1 MEFQFRRV
9 PRWIVAVGIAGA
21 LYSLITRGPLAALIC
36 ALGAAGS
43 WWNYLHLVN
52 ATTWIVTS
60 ASQPAGQA
68 MGGFGIVRAMGG
80 MFLRFAIVA
89 GGALAI
95 LEYSR
100 NSLIPLFLGLFA
112 SFIGVGLEI
121 VYELVWK
128 KNTTSG

>member
-1 MEFQFRRV
+1 MEFQFNRV
-9 PRWIVAVGIAGA
+9 PRLIVIVGVAGA
-21 LYSLITRGPLAALIC
+21 IYCLLTRGPLAAAIC

-43 WWNYLHLVN
+43 WWNYRHLVS
-52 ATTWIVTS
+52 TTGWIVTAAAQGGS
-60 ASQPAGQA
+60 ATGTFRLV
-68 MGGFGIVRAMGG
+68 GGI
-80 MFLRFAIVA
+80 FLRFAIVA

-128 KNTTSG
+128 KPTNSG

>member
-1 MEFQFRRV
+1 MVFQFRRV
-9 PRWIVAVGIAGA
+9 PRWIVAVGVGGTI
-21 LYSLITRGPLAALIC
+21 YSLITRGPLAGLVC
-36 ALGAAGS
+36 AVGAAGS
-43 WWNYLHLVN
+43 WWNYRHLVN
-52 ATTWIVTS
+52 ATTSVVNNA
-60 ASQPAGQA
+60 AS
-68 MGGFGIVRAMGG
+68 GGGTGVVWAVGG

-100 NSLIPLFLGLFA
+100 TNLIPLFLGLFA

-121 VYELVWK
+121 IYELVWT